1 MGSAP
6 RGLGEEALRSA
17 AVAAVVE
24 IAAVEAESE
33 QEGSKGP
40 HTTKHPLTN
49 TQSETRHREKNGRKQ
64 PLLQL
69 VRTPE

>member
-17 AVAAVVE
+17 AVADVTGVEVEAAVAAVEVE

-33 QEGSKGP
+33 QEGSKGS
-40 HTTKHPLTN
+40 HTTKHP
-49 TQSETRHREKNGRKQ
+49 
-64 PLLQL
+64 
-69 VRTPE
+69 